1 VIFPVALGGSLRRP
15 LDKKKKPAVP
25 STDGA
30 LSFEGA
36 DRALLALADI
46 TGGNAFFPMTPKE
59 FFPVYHEIAAAL
71 RHQYL
76 LGVSPAHDG
85 KLHKLSVQV
94 LDNDGQPA
102 TKQGQSSVYRVFA
115 REGYQAPAP

>member
-1 VIFPVALGGSLRRP
+1 
-15 LDKKKKPAVP
+15 
-25 STDGA
+25 

-36 DRALLALADI
+36 DRALFALADM

-76 LGVSPAHDG
+76 LGVAPAHDG
-85 KLHKLSVQV
+85 KFHKLSVQI
-94 LDNDGQPA
+94 LDNDRQPA
-102 TKQGQSSVYRVFA
+102 PKEGKSAVYRVFA
-115 REGYQAPAP
+115 REGYQAPEP